1 MIASHSDIK
10 TDFHHEDDLLYY
22 RKSLFSGTF
31 KSEKEGVLEEKQYQN
46 GLRHGIQKTFFLK
59 GNLKQATMF
68 TNGQKNGRSIEYY
81 NCGAKK
87 MNASYTEGK
96 LGGTL
101 EEWDDSGV
109 LKARKTYFN
118 GKLIAANTLTY

>member
-1 MIASHSDIK
+1 LIASHSNIK

-22 RKSLFSGTF
+22 RGSLFSGTF
-31 KSEKEGVLEEKQYQN
+31 KSKNDEVLEEKQYQN
-46 GLRHGIQKTFFLK
+46 GVTHGVQKTFFLN
-59 GNLKQATMF
+59 GNLKQATMY
-68 TNGQKNGRSIEYY
+68 TNGLKNGRSIEYY
-81 NCGAKK
+81 SCGAKK

-101 EEWDDSGV
+101 EEWDDLGV

-118 GKLIAANTLTY
+118 GKLIAAKFLTC